1 MKSDGNFT
9 KSLQK
14 LKYDNDH
21 GINKS
26 KFIKTIITNQQI
38 RNAIK
43 VLK

>member
-9 KSLQK
+9 KK
-14 LKYDNDH
+14 FTKTKYDNDH
-21 GINKS
+21 EVNKS